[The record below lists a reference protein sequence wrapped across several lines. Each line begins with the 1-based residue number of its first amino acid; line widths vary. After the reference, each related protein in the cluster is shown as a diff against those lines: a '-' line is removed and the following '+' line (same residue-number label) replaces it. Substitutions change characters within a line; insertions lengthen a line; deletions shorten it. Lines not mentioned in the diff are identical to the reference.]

1 MQYTKNKFTS
11 LEGKILVASPR
22 LEDRFFE
29 KSLIYIFMHDE
40 NGALG
45 IILNQVIGSVSNQEL
60 LKLLDKTI
68 DRITDSKSPIVFGGP
83 VNTEKIIALSINKE
97 QEKNFSHL
105 QSITLHTDIQSFIK
119 DCILKNTTSKFLL
132 ARGVSAWDSG
142 QLEDEITQNTW
153 FISNPNVDLIFSQQI
168 EDKWSSVIESMGLL
182 KNSAYIAPYTGNA

>member
-60 LKLLDKTI
+60 LKLLDKTTV
-68 DRITDSKSPIVFGGP
+68 RITDSKSPIVFGGP
-83 VNTEKIIALSINKE
+83 VNTEKVIALSINKE

-105 QSITLHTDIQSFIK
+105 QSITLHTDIQDFIK

-132 ARGVSAWDSG
+132 VRGVSAWDSG
-142 QLEDEITQNTW
+142 QLEDEIAQNTW
-153 FISNPNVDLIFSQQI
+153 FISNPNIDLIFSQQI
-168 EDKWSSVIESMGLL
+168 KDKWSSVIKSMGLL

>member
-1 MQYTKNKFTS
+1 MQHMKNKFAS

-45 IILNQVIGSVSNQEL
+45 VILNQVIGSVSNQEL